1 MFGARGLCGQRVRP
15 VAVQGLG
22 RESDR
27 VTVLHPQMAA
37 NLAAVL
43 RDKWETAVIDR
54 VQVKNCLI
62 RTRHDDVFDFL

>member
-27 VTVLHPQMAA
+27 ATVLRPQMAA
-37 NLAAVL
+37 NLAAEP

-54 VQVKNCLI
+54 AQVNNC
-62 RTRHDDVFDFL
+62 